1 VTVPLRAGFHC
12 HPTHTTNYES
22 SFFFHHNTPP
32 PSGPCALYSIA
43 LFVSRFG
50 MIGATARTAGANKH
64 SAGEGEG
71 CDTR

>member
-1 VTVPLRAGFHC
+1 MLRAAARPGAKRAA
-12 HPTHTTNYES
+12 PRLQRL
-22 SFFFHHNTPP
+22 
-32 PSGPCALYSIA
+32 ALVGGGGKGVHAYG
-43 LFVSRFG
+43 VGGYHG